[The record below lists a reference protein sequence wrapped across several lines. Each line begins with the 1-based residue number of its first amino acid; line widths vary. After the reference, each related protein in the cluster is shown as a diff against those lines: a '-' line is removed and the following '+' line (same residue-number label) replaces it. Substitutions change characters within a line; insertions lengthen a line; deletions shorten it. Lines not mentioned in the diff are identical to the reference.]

1 MKAFI
6 CAPLLRRIAVVLLCA
21 VLCHAGWA
29 APDDPA
35 SGAGSNVTAAAQS
48 SLETEWIRSFL
59 HLQEQVHETQL
70 SIERS
75 RIEADRLA
83 ARNAEALDARLRLLE
98 KTLDETQKLNADS
111 MRDTMGVLSQSN
123 ERMMTLAGAFAVAGF
138 LALLGTAWLQWRTVT
153 RMTTLP
159 STASLPPWWPVPGQT
174 TPPAVASARLM
185 DAMGRLEQRISGLEH
200 RPESAAA
207 TVHTGPDAAS
217 RPSESNGRPQDAPPA
232 DAAAEAV
239 SRLLQEGE
247 ACLAR
252 EELEAAVERFDAV
265 LSQDPAHTEAL
276 LRKGIAL
283 ERLQRMERFTEAM
296 NCYEQALKTQEA
308 RPAVT

>member
-1 MKAFI
+1 
-6 CAPLLRRIAVVLLCA
+6 
-21 VLCHAGWA
+21 
-29 APDDPA
+29 
-35 SGAGSNVTAAAQS
+35 
-48 SLETEWIRSFL
+48 
-59 HLQEQVHETQL
+59 
-70 SIERS
+70 
-75 RIEADRLA
+75 
-83 ARNAEALDARLRLLE
+83 
-98 KTLDETQKLNADS
+98 
-111 MRDTMGVLSQSN
+111 MGVLSQSN

-283 ERLQRMERFTEAM
+283 ERLQRNEEAIDCYDRAIAADRSLTMAYLYKGGLFNRMERFTEAM